1 MEAFGVWAVDCA
13 LPVRKESLP
22 STGRLFE
29 TGWFARCAMLIAA
42 FSVSLAGTA
51 AYCLCKSTAK
61 TA

>member
-22 STGRLFE
+22 STGRFFE

-42 FSVSLAGTA
+42 FQSESRTVPSEQM
-51 AYCLCKSTAK
+51 
-61 TA
+61 